1 MKSLKALFM
10 KHFVVMMVSMNLTPE
25 QIRAIIKAAGGAAAI
40 AEDRQIGVTA
50 VTNWPLRSVI
60 PAVYC
65 PTLER
70 LTNGQY
76 RCEQMRPDVEWEVLR
91 KDPSFSSVA
100 LPPLGSGGLPSD

>member
-1 MKSLKALFM
+1 M

-100 LPPLGSGGLPSD
+100 LSPLGSGGLPSD